1 MVLNLVSV
9 TEIAEM
15 LGVSRQRV
23 NQLIHAYAD
32 FPEAEADLAIGRV
45 WLRSAVQSWADSH
58 PRTPGRRPSPANA
71 PNQTSSEKRH
81 PPSGGV
87 PVARGGRKPRDAQE
101 SPTAVPEG
109 QARRDQSQ

>member
-1 MVLNLVSV
+1 MVLDLVSA

-23 NQLIHAYAD
+23 NQLIQAYTD
-32 FPEAEADLAIGRV
+32 FPEPEADLAIGRV

-58 PRTPGRRPSPANA
+58 PRTPGRRPSPANPA
-71 PNQTSSEKRH
+71 TSNNSEKRH

-87 PVARGGRKPRDAQE
+87 PVARGGREERAADAKRASSPRKTRSD
-101 SPTAVPEG
+101 
-109 QARRDQSQ
+109 